1 MNSLLMRL
9 WSKLGQN
16 SYGFDWLQLSQ
27 QKTSKFSHYPYP
39 KKERNM
45 SVADERFLSKIVH
58 AYGNHAGISTDDG
71 GTWYPPACR
80 FLNLPHHLHSPF
92 EKSLIERTMQYIKDR
107 TTESFDDYFPCKRKK
122 CKLKYVKNW
131 LNLFAY
137 HYNKKRLS

>member
-1 MNSLLMRL
+1 
-9 WSKLGQN
+9 
-16 SYGFDWLQLSQ
+16 
-27 QKTSKFSHYPYP
+27 
-39 KKERNM
+39 M

-107 TTESFDDYFPCKRKK
+107 PKK
-122 CKLKYVKNW
+122 VLMIAFHVKERNV
-131 LNLFAY
+131 N
-137 HYNKKRLS
+137 